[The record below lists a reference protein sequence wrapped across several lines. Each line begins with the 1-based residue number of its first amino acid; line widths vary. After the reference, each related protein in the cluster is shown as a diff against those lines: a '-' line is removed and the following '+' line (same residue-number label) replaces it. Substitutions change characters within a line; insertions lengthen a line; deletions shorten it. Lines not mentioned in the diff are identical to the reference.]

1 MNFIDKAFEALL
13 RGESIISA
21 IDEQIVYNQLDG
33 NEQAIWSLL
42 LASGY
47 LKVLSYESYLDIPE
61 GAEPDYELMY
71 RQDGRRQTL

>member
-1 MNFIDKAFEALL
+1 MVNCFFSNRYANRRDLFEALL

-42 LASGY
+42 LQA
-47 LKVLSYESYLDIPE
+47 DI
-61 GAEPDYELMY
+61 
-71 RQDGRRQTL
+71 